1 MKYYWSLFFLLIGFS
16 LLLKGCAGRPGIIDL
31 YGELTPGEII
41 ENIRQR
47 AQSIKT
53 IKARAKV
60 SLQTLEGEAEGAMN
74 LVFDVDGKLLIRFRG
89 PFGVGGFT
97 IRWTG
102 PFNSEASATIELYIP
117 THKCVYILD
126 PSKND
131 LSSITGFN
139 FDVIDIVN
147 TFIRPLEGV
156 DRTWHSEI
164 RNEKLLFS
172 KRSGLITK
180 RIWIGGNPPAPVKY
194 ETFDYRGSPIYRK
207 SLTGQHS
214 IDGIIF
220 PSKMRIVAISEII
233 QVRFYSITVNSHI
246 NDKSFEISVP
256 DDVIRKNWG
265 IFRNKNSM

>member
-1 MKYYWSLFFLLIGFS
+1 MKYYWIPFLLLFGFS
-16 LLLKGCAGRPGIIDL
+16 LLLEGCAGRPGISAL

-41 ENIRQR
+41 ENIRHR
-47 AQSIKT
+47 AQSIQT

-60 SLQTLEGEAEGAMN
+60 SLQTLEGKAEGAMN

-89 PFGVGGFT
+89 PFGAGGFT

-102 PFNSEASATIELYIP
+102 PFNSKTSATIELYIP

-139 FDVIDIVN
+139 FDVIDLVN

-156 DRTWHSEI
+156 DRSWHSEI

-180 RIWIGGNPPAPVKY
+180 RVWIGGNPPAPVKY
-194 ETFDYRGSPIYRK
+194 EIFDDRGSPIYRK
-207 SLTGQHS
+207 SLTGQRS
-214 IDGIIF
+214 VDGIIF
-220 PSKMRIVAISEII
+220 PSKIRIVSISEII
-233 QVRFYSITVNSHI
+233 QVRFYSITVNPNI
-246 NDKSFEISVP
+246 DEKSFELSVP
-256 DDVIRKNWG
+256 NNVIIKNWG
-265 IFRNKNSM
+265 IPRNKNSM